1 MGKIQILDKLT
12 IDKIAA
18 GEVVERPLNVVKE
31 LVENA
36 IDAGADSITVEIKDG
51 GISLIRVTDNGS
63 GIASDDLPTA
73 FLRHSTSKIRTA
85 QDLERIYS
93 LGFRGEALS
102 SICAVS
108 KMEVITKTSGELM
121 GSRICI
127 EGGVLG
133 SLEQIGA
140 PDGTTMI
147 VRNLFYNIPARRN
160 FLKTP
165 QTEAGYISGI
175 MEHLSLS
182 NPHISM
188 RFIVNGQTR
197 LQTAGN
203 GNEKDLIYRI
213 FGRDILSDLMPFSIE
228 EKDLWVEGF
237 IGKPSLS
244 RGNRNYENFFV
255 NGRFVKSTLLS
266 RAVEEGYK
274 SFIMQHKFPFVLLHL
289 KLEPSLVDVNVHP
302 TKMEVRFRDSARI
315 YDEIVKQVRYILS
328 HQDLISSASLS
339 EEKIVRAEQ
348 KQQLEDSLKPEPFEA
363 EKLKRLKQFVR
374 ESSPYEPKFNRPV
387 QPVHHSDIVKPV
399 SNEPEQKDR
408 RQDAQ
413 EKSVPDPCITGIQQT
428 LFEEQYHL
436 LDKTSGPQYRII
448 GEVFDTYWLM
458 ELKDSLYIVDQHAA
472 HERILYE
479 KTMKRIE
486 GQESLSQQLSP
497 PLVLNLSDK
506 EMGLLQQ
513 YQDAFQKVGFV
524 FESFGGQD
532 VMITEVP
539 YNMLEVNE
547 KELFL
552 NMIDELEDFG
562 RNETPQTILSKVA
575 MLSCKAAVKGNQRL
589 SKQEA
594 GQIMEQL
601 MELDNPYH
609 CPHGRPT
616 IIEMKKS
623 EFERRFHR

>member
-1 MGKIQILDKLT
+1 MGKIQVLDKLT

-51 GISLIRVTDNGS
+51 GVSLIRVTDNGS

-73 FLRHSTSKIRTA
+73 FLRHSTSKISKA
-85 QDLERIYS
+85 EDLMHIHS

-108 KMEVITKTSGELM
+108 QMEVITKTATELM
-121 GSRICI
+121 GNRLRI
-127 EGGVLG
+127 EGGIVG
-133 SLEQIGA
+133 VPEQTGA

-147 VRNLFYNIPARRN
+147 VRNLFYNTPARRN
-160 FLKTP
+160 FLKTA
-165 QTEAGYISGI
+165 QTEAGYISGM

-182 NPHISM
+182 NPDIAM

-203 GNEKDLIYRI
+203 GNGKDLVYRI
-213 FGRDILSDLMPFSIE
+213 FGRDVMSDLMPFSIE
-228 EKDLWVEGF
+228 EKNLQVEGY
-237 IGKPSLS
+237 IAKPALS

-255 NGRFVKSTLLS
+255 NGRYVKSTLLS

-274 SFIMQHKFPFVLLHL
+274 TFIMQHKFPFVLLYL
-289 KLEPSLVDVNVHP
+289 TLDPTLVDVNVHP
-302 TKMEVRFRDSARI
+302 TKMEVRFQNEASI
-315 YDEIVKQVRYILS
+315 YDEVVKQVRYVLS
-328 HQDLISSASLS
+328 HQDLIAAAPMT
-339 EEKIVRAEQ
+339 EEKKVREEKKAE
-348 KQQLEDSLKPEPFEA
+348 LESNVKPEPFEA
-363 EKLKRLKQFVR
+363 EKLKALKRFVR
-374 ESSPYEPKFNRPV
+374 ETSPYEPKFNRPV
-387 QPVHHSDIVKPV
+387 QPVYEHKNAEQPKQTV
-399 SNEPEQKDR
+399 S
-408 RQDAQ
+408 
-413 EKSVPDPCITGIQQT
+413 TIQQS
-428 LFEEQYHL
+428 LFDGQYHL
-436 LDKTSGPQYRII
+436 LDKKSVREYRII
-448 GEVFDTYWLM
+448 GEVFDTYWLI

-479 KTMKRIE
+479 KTMERI
-486 GQESLSQQLSP
+486 QAQDSLSQQLSP
-497 PLVLNLSDK
+497 PMVLTLSDK
-506 EMGLLQQ
+506 EFNLLEQ
-513 YQDAFQKVGFV
+513 YRDSFKKVGFC

-539 YNMLEVNE
+539 YNMLGIDD

-552 NMIDELEDFG
+552 NMIDELESFG
-562 RNETPQTILSKVA
+562 KNETPQTVISKVA

-589 SKQEA
+589 SVQEA
-594 GQIMEQL
+594 RHIMEDL
-601 MELDNPYH
+601 MELENPYH

-616 IIEMKKS
+616 IIEMKKT
-623 EFERRFHR
+623 ELERRFHR

>member
-1 MGKIQILDKLT
+1 MGKIQVLDKLT

-51 GISLIRVTDNGS
+51 GVSLIRVTDNGS

-73 FLRHSTSKIRTA
+73 FLRHSTSKISKA
-85 QDLERIYS
+85 EDLMHIHS

-108 KMEVITKTSGELM
+108 QMEVITKTATELM
-121 GSRICI
+121 GNRLRI
-127 EGGVLG
+127 EGGVVG
-133 SLEQIGA
+133 VPEQTGA

-147 VRNLFYNIPARRN
+147 VRNLFYNTPARRN
-160 FLKTP
+160 FLKTA
-165 QTEAGYISGI
+165 QTEAGYISGM

-182 NPHISM
+182 NPDIAM

-203 GNEKDLIYRI
+203 GNGKDLVYRI
-213 FGRDILSDLMPFSIE
+213 FGRDVMSDLMPFSIE
-228 EKDLWVEGF
+228 EKNLQVEGY
-237 IGKPSLS
+237 IAKPALS

-255 NGRFVKSTLLS
+255 NGRYVKSTLLS

-274 SFIMQHKFPFVLLHL
+274 TFIMQHKFPFVLLYL
-289 KLEPSLVDVNVHP
+289 TLDPTLVDVNVHP
-302 TKMEVRFRDSARI
+302 TKMEVRFQNEASI
-315 YDEIVKQVRYILS
+315 YDEVVKQVRYVLS
-328 HQDLISSASLS
+328 HQELIAAAPMT
-339 EEKIVRAEQ
+339 EEKKVREEKKAE
-348 KQQLEDSLKPEPFEA
+348 LESNVKPEPFEA
-363 EKLKRLKQFVR
+363 EKLKALKRFVR
-374 ESSPYEPKFNRPV
+374 ETSPYEPKFNRPV
-387 QPVHHSDIVKPV
+387 QPVYEHKNAEQPKQTV
-399 SNEPEQKDR
+399 S
-408 RQDAQ
+408 
-413 EKSVPDPCITGIQQT
+413 TIQQS
-428 LFEEQYHL
+428 LFDGQYHL
-436 LDKTSGPQYRII
+436 LDKKSVREYRII
-448 GEVFDTYWLM
+448 GEVFDTYWLI

-479 KTMKRIE
+479 KTMERI
-486 GQESLSQQLSP
+486 QAQDSLSQQLSP
-497 PLVLNLSDK
+497 PMVLTLSDK
-506 EMGLLQQ
+506 ELNLLEQ
-513 YQDAFQKVGFV
+513 YRDSFKKVGFC

-539 YNMLEVNE
+539 YNMLGIDD

-552 NMIDELEDFG
+552 NMIDELESFG
-562 RNETPQTILSKVA
+562 KNETPQTVISKVA

-589 SKQEA
+589 SVQEA
-594 GQIMEQL
+594 RHIMEDL
-601 MELDNPYH
+601 MELENPYH

-616 IIEMKKS
+616 IIEMKKT
-623 EFERRFHR
+623 ELERRFHR

>member
-1 MGKIQILDKLT
+1 MGKIQVLDKLT

-51 GISLIRVTDNGS
+51 GVSLIRVTDNGS

-73 FLRHSTSKIRTA
+73 FLRHSTSKISKA
-85 QDLERIYS
+85 EDLMHIHS

-108 KMEVITKTSGELM
+108 QMEVITKTATELM
-121 GSRICI
+121 GNRLRI
-127 EGGVLG
+127 EGGVVG
-133 SLEQIGA
+133 VPEQTGA

-147 VRNLFYNIPARRN
+147 VRNLFYNTPARRN
-160 FLKTP
+160 FLKTA
-165 QTEAGYISGI
+165 QTEAGYISGM

-182 NPHISM
+182 NPDIAM

-203 GNEKDLIYRI
+203 GNGKDLVYRI
-213 FGRDILSDLMPFSIE
+213 FGRDVMSDLMPFSIE
-228 EKDLWVEGF
+228 EKNLQVEGY
-237 IGKPSLS
+237 IAKPALS

-255 NGRFVKSTLLS
+255 NGRYVKSTLLS

-274 SFIMQHKFPFVLLHL
+274 TFIMQHKFPFVLLYL
-289 KLEPSLVDVNVHP
+289 TLDPTLVDVNVHP
-302 TKMEVRFRDSARI
+302 TKMEIRFQNEASI
-315 YDEIVKQVRYILS
+315 YDEVVKQVRYVLS
-328 HQDLISSASLS
+328 HQDLIAAAPMT
-339 EEKIVRAEQ
+339 EEKKVREEKKAE
-348 KQQLEDSLKPEPFEA
+348 LESNVKPEPFEA
-363 EKLKRLKQFVR
+363 EKLKALKRFVR
-374 ESSPYEPKFNRPV
+374 ETSPYEPKFNRPV
-387 QPVHHSDIVKPV
+387 QPVYEHKNAEQPKQTV
-399 SNEPEQKDR
+399 S
-408 RQDAQ
+408 
-413 EKSVPDPCITGIQQT
+413 TIQQS
-428 LFEEQYHL
+428 LFDGQYHL
-436 LDKTSGPQYRII
+436 LDKKSVREYRII
-448 GEVFDTYWLM
+448 GEVFDTYWLI

-479 KTMKRIE
+479 KTMERI
-486 GQESLSQQLSP
+486 QAQDSLSQQLSP
-497 PLVLNLSDK
+497 PMVLTLSDK
-506 EMGLLQQ
+506 ELNLLEQ
-513 YQDAFQKVGFV
+513 YRDSFKKVGFC

-539 YNMLEVNE
+539 YNMLGIDD

-552 NMIDELEDFG
+552 NMIDELEAFG
-562 RNETPQTILSKVA
+562 KNETPQTVISKVA

-589 SKQEA
+589 SVQEA
-594 GQIMEQL
+594 RHIMEDL
-601 MELDNPYH
+601 MELENPYH

-616 IIEMKKS
+616 IIEMKKT
-623 EFERRFHR
+623 ELERRFHR

>member
-1 MGKIQILDKLT
+1 MGKIQVLDKLT

-51 GISLIRVTDNGS
+51 GVSLIRVTDNGS

-73 FLRHSTSKIRTA
+73 FLRHSTSKISKA
-85 QDLERIYS
+85 EDLMHIHS

-108 KMEVITKTSGELM
+108 QMEVITKTATELM
-121 GSRICI
+121 GNRLRI
-127 EGGVLG
+127 EGGVVG
-133 SLEQIGA
+133 VPEQTGA

-147 VRNLFYNIPARRN
+147 VRNLFYNTPARRN
-160 FLKTP
+160 FLKTA
-165 QTEAGYISGI
+165 QTEAGYISGM

-182 NPHISM
+182 NPDIAM

-203 GNEKDLIYRI
+203 GNGKDLVYRI
-213 FGRDILSDLMPFSIE
+213 FGRDVMSDLMPFSIE
-228 EKDLWVEGF
+228 EKNLQVEGY
-237 IGKPSLS
+237 IAKPALS

-255 NGRFVKSTLLS
+255 NGRYVKSTLLS

-274 SFIMQHKFPFVLLHL
+274 TFIMQHKFPFVLLYL
-289 KLEPSLVDVNVHP
+289 TLDPTLVDVNVHP
-302 TKMEVRFRDSARI
+302 TKMEVRFQNEASI
-315 YDEIVKQVRYILS
+315 YDEVVKQVRYVLS
-328 HQDLISSASLS
+328 HQDLIAAAPMT
-339 EEKIVRAEQ
+339 EEKKVREEKKAE
-348 KQQLEDSLKPEPFEA
+348 LESNVKPEPFEA
-363 EKLKRLKQFVR
+363 EKLKALKRFVR
-374 ESSPYEPKFNRPV
+374 ETSPYEPKFNRPV
-387 QPVHHSDIVKPV
+387 QPVYEHKNAEQPKQTV
-399 SNEPEQKDR
+399 S
-408 RQDAQ
+408 
-413 EKSVPDPCITGIQQT
+413 TIQQS
-428 LFEEQYHL
+428 LFDGQYHL
-436 LDKTSGPQYRII
+436 LDKKSVREYRII
-448 GEVFDTYWLM
+448 GEVFDTYWLI

-479 KTMKRIE
+479 KTMERI
-486 GQESLSQQLSP
+486 QAQDSLSQQLSP
-497 PLVLNLSDK
+497 PMVLTLSDK
-506 EMGLLQQ
+506 ELNLLEQ
-513 YQDAFQKVGFV
+513 YRDSFKKVGFC

-539 YNMLEVNE
+539 YNMLGIDD

-552 NMIDELEDFG
+552 NMIDELEAFG
-562 RNETPQTILSKVA
+562 KNETPQTVISKVA

-589 SKQEA
+589 SVQEA
-594 GQIMEQL
+594 RHIMEDL
-601 MELDNPYH
+601 MELENPYH

-616 IIEMKKS
+616 IIEMKKT
-623 EFERRFHR
+623 ELERRFHR